1 MYELI
6 MIVENLGIIDQNVI
20 KMWENVLDELL
31 DSKDRLNLVKVW
43 NFIRTL
49 IKWKGERIKRKKGG
63 RCTN

>member
-49 IKWKGERIKRKKGG
+49 IKLK
-63 RCTN
+63 